1 MCKRISSRLADVKRK
16 LLVTLR
22 VFFRQVMGTCFNLE
36 TVFGGEQEPC
46 VEDLSRLV
54 DVECK
59 EESCNSVPYFRRGG
73 AGDINIRVDVHT
85 HLTFNLQL
93 KIR

>member
-1 MCKRISSRLADVKRK
+1 M
-16 LLVTLR
+16 
-22 VFFRQVMGTCFNLE
+22 
-36 TVFGGEQEPC
+36 
-46 VEDLSRLV
+46 EDLS

-59 EESCNSVPYFRRGG
+59 EESCNSVLTSGGG
-73 AGDINIRVDVHT
+73 AGDINIHVDVHT